1 MKLSVLANLYAKYPL
16 LETLEKLAALGV
28 EAAEIGAGGF
38 PGKDHCDPAVLLN
51 DQKALEDFKDAF
63 KKTGVELCAL
73 SCHGNPVHPNKDV
86 AKTFHD
92 DFVNTVLL
100 AEKLGIDTVI
110 TFSGCPGGAPGD
122 TTPNWAT
129 CPWPDDFLGILDYQW
144 NDVLIPY
151 WEKTAKFAEDHGVSR
166 IAFEMHPGFCVYNA
180 ETAVKLMEAVNSPGL
195 GVTCDPSNI
204 VWQGCDVPNAI
215 RKIGPWIKHFH
226 AKDSIEQMENIT
238 VNGRLDAKNYADRVN
253 RAWTFRTVGYGHD
266 ELYWKRI
273 ISALVDI
280 GYNGAISIEH
290 EDTYMNNVEGLSKA
304 IEFLNR
310 CIIREEAGEMTWA
323 NTDNLAKA

>member
-1 MKLSVLANLYAKYPL
+1 MKLGVLSCLFSDRS
-16 LETLEKLAALGV
+16 LE
-28 EAAEIGAGGF
+28 EAVKTMKEMGIETAEMGAGGAT
-38 PGKDHCDPAVLLN
+38 GDALCKAKELLADEKKLEEYKAV
-51 DQKALEDFKDAF
+51 F
-63 KKTGVELCAL
+63 KKYDMEISAIDSHV
-73 SCHGNPVHPNKDV
+73 NPVHPDE
-86 AKTFHD
+86 KTRQHYIETLD
-92 DFVNTVLL
+92 NAILI
-100 AEKLGIDTVI
+100 AEKLGVSNVVC
-110 TFSGCPGGAPGD
+110 FSGTPGEPGGSKF
-122 TTPNWAT
+122 PNWIT
-129 CPWPDDFLGILDYQW
+129 QPWPQEFEDLLTWQW
-144 NDVLIPY
+144 NEVLIPF
-151 WEKTAKFAEDHGVSR
+151 WKEKAAFAAKHNVTVC
-166 IAFEMHPGFCVYNA
+166 IEMHPGFCVYNA
-180 ETAVKLMEAVNSPGL
+180 ETALKLMEAVDSPGL

-215 RKIGPWIKHFH
+215 RKIGKWIKHFH

-238 VNGRLDAKNYADRVN
+238 VNGRLDAKNYADKLN

-290 EDTYMNNVEGLSKA
+290 EDTFMNNVEGLSKA

-310 CIIREEAGEMTWA
+310 CIIREEAGEMSWA

>member
-1 MKLSVLANLYAKYPL
+1 MKLGVLACLFSDRS
-16 LETLEKLAALGV
+16 LEDAVKTMKEMGI
-28 EAAEIGAGGF
+28 ETAEMGAGGAT
-38 PGKDHCDPAVLLN
+38 GDALCKAKELLADEKKLEEYKAVFEKY
-51 DQKALEDFKDAF
+51 DMEISAIDSH
-63 KKTGVELCAL
+63 V
-73 SCHGNPVHPNKDV
+73 NPVHPDAEV
-86 AKTFHD
+86 AALYNETLE
-92 DFVNTVLL
+92 NAILI
-100 AEKLGIDTVI
+100 AEKLGVKNVVC
-110 TFSGCPGGAPGD
+110 FSGTPGEPGGSKF
-122 TTPNWAT
+122 PNWIVQ
-129 CPWPDDFLGILDYQW
+129 PWPQEFEDLLKWQW
-144 NDVLIPY
+144 EEVLIPY
-151 WEKTAKFAEDHGVSR
+151 WKKRAAFAAEHNVTVC
-166 IAFEMHPGFCVYNA
+166 IEMHPGFCVYNA